1 MFVQCA
7 TCTTINAW
15 GIEPGGRI
23 GTGRLAHIGRW
34 AATEEKT
41 VCDWPEVRGGT
52 PGWEDRGDLWYSEC
66 LPDDHSASLTQSSA
80 LPHPFQSFPGIFL
93 FWFPNSI
100 HVSLSVLTFIFHK
113 FSQILLPQNDHL
125 PFSAI
130 HNISLS
136 CITDG
141 PAWLREAAGTHIVK
155 SSSTVC

>member
-23 GTGRLAHIGRW
+23 RTGRFAHIGRW

-41 VCDWPEVRGGT
+41 VCDWSEVGLQDERTGVTCDT
-52 PGWEDRGDLWYSEC
+52 PSAF
-66 LPDDHSASLTQSSA
+66 PMTTASLTQSST
-80 LPHPFQSFPGIFL
+80 LPHPFQSSPGIFL

-141 PAWLREAAGTHIVK
+141 PAWLREATGTHIVK